1 MLQRSASSMF
11 SFCSNNFSS
20 GFSSSFSLSSHG
32 SHQLFRNS
40 HILDFNSLYLWTNQR
55 YVSNI
60 LTNQRSVLII
70 ATNQRS
76 VLIISTNHNL
86 LWHPRVQW
94 PHPEF
99 PENMIIFIVVF
110 VRDLRQYFCFLNKF
124 SNFKVRWRTCYKLLV
139 WLHSKNDL
147 KNELLQ
153 FSSVFNNHQMEWKF
167 LVQMNDFLISKLLPS
182 SRWQSFL
189 LWIGSLL
196 ESWFQEH
203 SWEL

>member
-1 MLQRSASSMF
+1 MLQRSTSSMF

-139 WLHSKNDL
+139 WLHSKMIL
-147 KNELLQ
+147 KMSFYNFHQ
-153 FSSVFNNHQMEWKF
+153 FSTIIKWNG
-167 LVQMNDFLISKLLPS
+167 S
-182 SRWQSFL
+182 S
-189 LWIGSLL
+189 
-196 ESWFQEH
+196 
-203 SWEL
+203 

>member
-1 MLQRSASSMF
+1 MNGRVMMRWYLECSFVLTDDVCRVPQWTARSLFSLSSDDLCSCF
-11 SFCSNNFSS
+11 S
-20 GFSSSFSLSSHG
+20 GSFSLSIHG

-139 WLHSKNDL
+139 WLHSQMIL
-147 KNELLQ
+147 KMSFYNFHQ
-153 FSSVFNNHQMEWKF
+153 FSTIIKWNG
-167 LVQMNDFLISKLLPS
+167 S
-182 SRWQSFL
+182 S
-189 LWIGSLL
+189 
-196 ESWFQEH
+196 
-203 SWEL
+203 